1 MIWTLYELVLCLGVL
16 FYIPKA
22 VWRRRLP
29 HRGWMMRLGRYPAT
43 VRERLGQERTIWI
56 HAVSVGEV
64 LAVQPLIRRLRDDYP
79 TATLVLSTVTPAG
92 FQVASLLMGERG
104 IAIYGP
110 LDFRVT
116 VERALR
122 TIRPR
127 LLLLVESELWPNL
140 IRLAKQRQVSIAVVN
155 GRVSP
160 RASRRHLRV
169 KRWLS
174 DV

>member
-1 MIWTLYELVLCLGVL
+1 MMWTLYELVLGLGVL
-16 FYIPKA
+16 VYLPKA

-43 VRERLGQERTIWI
+43 VRERLGGRGTIWV

-64 LAVQPLIRRLRDDYP
+64 LAVQPLIRRFMAQHPD
-79 TATLVLSTVTPAG
+79 ATLVLSTVTPAG
-92 FQVASLLMGERG
+92 FQVASRLMGERG
-104 IAIYGP
+104 VAIYGP

-127 LLLLVESELWPNL
+127 LLLLV
-140 IRLAKQRQVSIAVVN
+140 
-155 GRVSP
+155 
-160 RASRRHLRV
+160 
-169 KRWLS
+169 
-174 DV
+174 